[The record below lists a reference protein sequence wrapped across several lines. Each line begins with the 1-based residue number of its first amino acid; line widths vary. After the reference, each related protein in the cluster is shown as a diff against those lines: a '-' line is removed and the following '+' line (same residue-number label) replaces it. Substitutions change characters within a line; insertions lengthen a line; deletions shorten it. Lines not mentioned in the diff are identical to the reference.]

1 MATFTDQQLIDFVYA
16 EARMLD
22 EQRFEDWLQLF
33 TDDGFYWM
41 PLEPGQT
48 DARLHTSLLYE
59 DKLLLRVRV
68 ERLSGARTFSQQP
81 KSRCH
86 HLLQQPGIES
96 ADPAGGRW
104 VLRTPFHYVETRRDV
119 QTLFVGWFRHELVA
133 VGDSLRIQ
141 LKRVD
146 LVNSDAAFA
155 NINLFM

>member
-16 EARMLD
+16 EAQMLD
-22 EQRFEDWLQLF
+22 EQRYEDWLQLF

-68 ERLSGARTFSQQP
+68 ERLNGARTYSQQP

-86 HLLQQPGIES
+86 HLLQQPRVES
-96 ADPAGGRW
+96 FDSQATRW
-104 VLRTPFHYVETRRDV
+104 VVRTAFHYVETRRDA
-119 QTLFVGWFRHELVA
+119 QTLFVGWFRHELV
-133 VGDSLRIQ
+133 VVDGKLRIQ

-146 LVNSDAAFA
+146 LVNCEAAFG
-155 NINLFM
+155 NIQLFM